1 MGTAGSRERARA
13 GPSRDPR
20 TIRRTDGWT
29 DGRTERYGGKIRSG
43 TVGGPSRDSPASTLL
58 RTVSIW
64 PSLPAPALSLSVSVS
79 SLFVLVLVPA
89 LFRRSFPSVSRFQ
102 HPLVSLCR
110 TSLSSTFRLALF
122 LLSILHLVS
131 SRLFSS
137 SPFHLVILSIFCLL
151 SIPLYPPCI
160 SIPNGYTELRR
171 RCQHAIRLLS
181 TISRQ
186 PIYPENVRTRQ
197 HGLSPR

>member
-13 GPSRDPR
+13 SPSRDPR

-89 LFRRSFPSVSRFQ
+89 LFRRVSR
-102 HPLVSLCR
+102 PSLASSILSCL
-110 TSLSSTFRLALF
+110 SVAPLSSTFRLALF

-137 SPFHLVILSIFCLL
+137 SPFHLVILPIFCLL
-151 SIPLYPPCI
+151 NIPLYPPCI

>member
-89 LFRRSFPSVSRFQ
+89 LFRRVSR
-102 HPLVSLCR
+102 PSLASSILSCL
-110 TSLSSTFRLALF
+110 SVAPLSSTFRLALF

-131 SRLFSS
+131 SR
-137 SPFHLVILSIFCLL
+137 
-151 SIPLYPPCI
+151 
-160 SIPNGYTELRR
+160 
-171 RCQHAIRLLS
+171 RLLS
-181 TISRQ
+181 TSSFSRSS
-186 PIYPENVRTRQ
+186 VFSTSLSTR
-197 HGLSPR
+197 LASRYRMDTRNFAVAANTRFDYSRL